1 MMVQVLSEN
10 VDQVPHQLVL
20 TASPGLASTLQVLKC
35 LPLAPKGSPDIKKN
49 GKKRSQCD
57 PRGGVGGSPP
67 IPFFS
72 PNLPGPKI
80 NGKWTMHTDK
90 FSTTCHIC
98 AYLPAR
104 WLNVQ
109 DLGLASHDSEGSE
122 Q

>member
-35 LPLAPKGSPDIKKN
+35 LPLAPKGSPDIKKTV
-49 GKKRSQCD
+49 KK
-57 PRGGVGGSPP
+57 GHNVTLGEGAGSPP
-67 IPFFS
+67 VPFFS
-72 PNLPGPKI
+72 PNLPGPQI
-80 NGKWTMHTDK
+80 TSKWTMHTDK
-90 FSTTCHIC
+90 FSITCHIC

-109 DLGLASHDSEGSE
+109 DLGLASHDSEGS
-122 Q
+122 QQ